1 METTVDHIVVEPCP
15 DGRWARQRNGTKR
28 AASLH
33 DTQAEAEAAARA
45 QAKRMHTELV
55 VKGTDG
61 QILRRD
67 SYGGDPSRRPA

>member
-1 METTVDHIVVEPCP
+1 MDTNVDHIVVEPRP

-45 QAKRMHTELV
+45 QAKRWHAELV
-55 VKGTDG
+55 VKSENG

-67 SYGGDPSRRPA
+67 SYWGDPARRPG